1 MRQHAFKSK
10 GMSSLHVIE
19 SLNFWPYK
27 ALPLTLKD
35 LGALSYVVGVCWD
48 PKKMGEPGFGSGAEK
63 RG

>member
-1 MRQHAFKSK
+1 MC
-10 GMSSLHVIE
+10 SLHVIE

-27 ALPLTLKD
+27 DLPLTLKD

-48 PKKMGEPGFGSGAEK
+48 PKKMGEPGFGCGAEK